1 MVHIRKPVNNISPEF
16 IFLSGFID
24 NHQDIYVNMKEDFL
38 HYVWQFKKFNVQGL
52 TTVQGEPVQ
61 IINGGQYLQLAGP
74 DFFNAQVIIGN
85 QKWAGNV
92 EIHIKSSDWY
102 LHSHERDINY
112 DNVILHVVWE
122 HDIEVMRKDNS
133 EIPVLE
139 LKNLVDTKLLESY
152 NALALAKTWI
162 YCERELERLNP
173 FVIDNWKERLFFERL
188 ERKALPIMQLAKE
201 TNNDWEAVLFCF
213 LAKNF
218 GLNTN
223 GEVFYSIAKSLPFS
237 IVRKE
242 GFNAENIEALLF
254 GRASLLDADFE
265 DVYAKDLQGRYTYM
279 TRKYQLND
287 AAINNV
293 EFFRHRP
300 DNFPT
305 IRLSQLG
312 QLYHSSQN
320 LFSKIAGAATL
331 DELYNVFNIQ
341 ASAYWQTHYRF
352 DKESPKKRKPLS
364 HSFIDLLIINT
375 VIPFKFAYGRSIGK
389 DNTEQLVALMR
400 QLAPEKNAIT
410 DKFRLF
416 KMIVESA
423 YDSQSLLQLKNEYC
437 NHKRCLQCA
446 LGLELLKK

>member
-1 MVHIRKPVNNISPEF
+1 
-16 IFLSGFID
+16 
-24 NHQDIYVNMKEDFL
+24 MKEDFL

-52 TTVQGEPVQ
+52 TTVQGDPVQ

-74 DFFNAQVIIGN
+74 DFFNAQVVIGN

-102 LHSHERDINY
+102 LHSHERDSNY

-122 HDIEVMRKDNS
+122 HDTEVLRKDNS

-139 LKNLVDTKLLESY
+139 LKHHIDPKLLAGY
-152 NALALAKTWI
+152 NALASVKTWI
-162 YCERELERLNP
+162 FCEKELETLNS
-173 FVIDNWKERLFFERL
+173 FVVDNWKERLFFERL
-188 ERKALPIMQLAKE
+188 ERKSLPIMQLAKD
-201 TNNDWEAVLFCF
+201 TNSDWEAVLFCF

-223 GEVFYSIAKSLPFS
+223 GEVFYEVAKSLPFS

-242 GFNAENIEALLF
+242 SFDAGNIEALFL
-254 GRASLLDADFE
+254 GRAGLLDGNFE
-265 DVYAKDLQGRYTYM
+265 DVYAKNLQSQFAYM
-279 TRKYQLND
+279 VRKYNLED
-287 AAINNV
+287 VYINSV

-320 LFSKIAGAATL
+320 LFSKIIAATTL
-331 DELYNVFNIQ
+331 AELYNVFNVQ
-341 ASAYWQTHYRF
+341 SSAYWQTHYRF
-352 DKESPKKRKPLS
+352 DKESSKKRKPLS

-375 VIPFKFAYGRSIGK
+375 VIPFKFAYGRSTGK
-389 DNTEQLVALMR
+389 DNSEELVTLMQ
-400 QLAPEKNAIT
+400 QLAPEKNAII
-410 DKFRLF
+410 DKFKFF
-416 KMIVESA
+416 KMATQSA